1 MFNTKKHS
9 FYDLFEQQATIVHKG
24 THLFFEMISNY
35 HDVQNKV
42 AEIKAVEKEGDQIVR
57 KIMNELNSTF
67 ITPLEREDIHSLAHT
82 LDSVIDYVDGV
93 ADRMYLYQVKQPDQ
107 ALLRQANILVQCSA
121 KLIELIRTL
130 RKLDHK
136 VVDKIAQEI
145 KELEHESD
153 ANYRKMVSEL
163 LNAPNANP
171 IEAIKLKEIYDKLED
186 CADFAEDVSN
196 LVEGI
201 VLKNA

>member
-1 MFNTKKHS
+1 MFKSKKHS
-9 FYDLFEQQATIVHKG
+9 FFDLFEQQAAIVHKG
-24 THLFFEMISNY
+24 THLFSEMVGNY
-35 HDVQNKV
+35 HDVEGKV
-42 AEIKAVEKEGDQIVR
+42 AAIKAVEREGDELVR

-82 LDSVIDYVDGV
+82 LDSVLDYVDGV
-93 ADRMYLYQVKQPDQ
+93 ADRMFLYQVKQPD
-107 ALLRQANILVQCSA
+107 AGLLAQANILAKCTA

-130 RKLDHK
+130 RKLDHN
-136 VVDKIAQEI
+136 VVSEIAREI
-145 KELEHESD
+145 KALEHESD
-153 ANYRKMVSEL
+153 RNYRKMVSQL
-163 LNAPNANP
+163 LNAPGQDP